1 MSMQHDNNSD
11 HISLKILK
19 NMEARLIQRHREL
32 SIELGELSKEIRQEV
47 PKNFKDAL
55 NLKEDIAA
63 IEEEDNVEENE
74 LILVEEA
81 LQRIANKTFGRC
93 ADCDAMIPIERLNVI
108 PYAKFC
114 IPCQQKHEKK
124 K

>member
-1 MSMQHDNNSD
+1 MQHDNNSD